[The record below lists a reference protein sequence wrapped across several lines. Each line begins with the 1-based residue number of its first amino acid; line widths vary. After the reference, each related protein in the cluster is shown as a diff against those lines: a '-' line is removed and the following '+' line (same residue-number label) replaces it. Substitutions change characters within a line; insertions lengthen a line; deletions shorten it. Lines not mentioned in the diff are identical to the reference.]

1 MSVNVAVVQGK
12 GITYA
17 LAKQAGLSD
26 ADMKKVGLS
35 KWTQV
40 MDLVNQNQQ
49 KVNSYNAS
57 NPNDKKESIFSGGND
72 TSRIADKTSW
82 KTDFKVNAE
91 QTMQIDSGIFNQIK
105 AILTGQPAKTDVK
118 PVEIKPLEQKP
129 VSFDLPSHEELP
141 EKLEVPPDVKKASDE
156 AMIDKLGGKIIERKV
171 NGEKQDIAVVK
182 IDGKKVRR
190 EIKEDGTL
198 GDTLVAVSTL
208 GKNKYITQTE
218 MDERINNVFPEGLP
232 EGVTASFVNIGG
244 TPTLVFKKDGKTLDQ
259 AQLRELAKS
268 KNVLKKGEINQ
279 NNINTENT
287 PNEVKQE
294 NSTPYNYDNDNMYKQ
309 MSETLQKLENE
320 ISQFEKQNNITKG
333 DKFSEVNAML
343 ADGYIDYSF
352 NQHKYDAVKSDLDS
366 YKDVMDKWK
375 DGFKF
380 PAYSM
385 NRNINGRNVINVNY
399 TNLECITLKNGQRAY
414 KTDQGTFYPS
424 HDGNPGNKPVPKEL
438 LNS

>member
-1 MSVNVAVVQGK
+1 MSVNVAVVNGR

-49 KVNSYNAS
+49 KINSHNAS
-57 NPNDKKESIFSGGND
+57 NPTEKKESIFSGGND
-72 TSRIADKTSW
+72 TSKLGDKANW
-82 KTDFKVNAE
+82 KTDFKVNAG

-105 AILTGQPAKTDVK
+105 AILTGQPEKVELKPIEEK
-118 PVEIKPLEQKP
+118 PVPIEKTASEK
-129 VSFDLPSHEELP
+129 LP
-141 EKLEVPPDVKKASDE
+141 EKLEVPADVKKASDE
-156 AMIDKLGGKIIERKV
+156 AILDKLGAKVIEREV

-190 EIKEDGTL
+190 EVKEDGTL

-218 MDERINNVFPEGLP
+218 MNERIKNVFPQGLP

-259 AQLRELAKS
+259 AQLRDVAKS
-268 KNVLKKGEINQ
+268 TNVLKKDDIIQ

-294 NSTPYNYDNDNMYKQ
+294 NSTPYNYDNDNMNKQ

-333 DKFSEVNAML
+333 DKFSEANAML
-343 ADGYIDYSF
+343 ADGYINYSF
-352 NQHKYDAVKSDLDS
+352 SKHEYDAVKSDLES
-366 YKDVMDKWK
+366 YKNVMDKWN

-385 NRNINGRNVINVNY
+385 NHNINGSNLLNVNY

-424 HDGNPGNKPVPKEL
+424 SDGNPGNKPVPEEL
-438 LNS
+438 LNN